1 MNFKSNLKYL
11 REKEGYSRVEIAK
24 KLNMTSAAYGAY
36 ELGNREPKLEKLC
49 EIARLFHTFPNDL
62 LGYTQEPP
70 DDLRNAIDTF
80 RQYGFT
86 VQEGGKDY
94 NGNPGA
100 GVFQVTDSKYNHAT
114 AVYSPGDLIKI
125 LEKAAENKYYRQ
137 RKADLFHEAI
147 ADELIKCIHQKEWAK
162 AKQ

>member
-70 DDLRNAIDTF
+70 RRFEERYRHVPSIRLHR
-80 RQYGFT
+80 
-86 VQEGGKDY
+86 
-94 NGNPGA
+94 PGRRER
-100 GVFQVTDSKYNHAT
+100 
-114 AVYSPGDLIKI
+114 L
-125 LEKAAENKYYRQ
+125 
-137 RKADLFHEAI
+137 
-147 ADELIKCIHQKEWAK
+147 
-162 AKQ
+162 